1 MYENSSHL
9 SQYEDGKLARRP
21 LEKSSAHRHN
31 ERSDRKGKE
40 SSRNGEKTGRR
51 RAISWEGT
59 SIFCQLLLAW
69 LMTFGIFV
77 TARNLSPIGLELW
90 ANQFPVRTSSPS
102 TISIVMLTPAVAPAV
117 QICDP
122 SPWRRPPE
130 RPPRFLP
137 HNPSCEAQMAEL
149 IGLEVSFWVNAI
161 ALLWHTRFGRRHVA
175 WVFAAT
181 TVATAL
187 VMVFVAGI
195 DSTLLLALPV
205 ILSSFSSVG
214 FVVDAARQG

>member
-9 SQYEDGKLARRP
+9 SQHEDGKLARRL
-21 LEKSSAHRHN
+21 LEKSSPHRHN

-40 SSRNGEKTGRR
+40 SSRDGENTGRR

-90 ANQFPVRTSSPS
+90 ANQFP
-102 TISIVMLTPAVAPAV
+102 
-117 QICDP
+117 ICDP
-122 SPWRRPPE
+122 SPWRRPPD
-130 RPPRFLP
+130 RPSRFLP

-161 ALLWHTRFGRRHVA
+161 TLLWHTSFGRRHVA

-187 VMVFVAGI
+187 VMVFVAVI
-195 DSTLLLALPV
+195 DSTLLLVLPV
-205 ILSSFSSVG
+205 ILSGFSSVG
-214 FVVDAARQG
+214 FVMDAAWQG

>member
-1 MYENSSHL
+1 M
-9 SQYEDGKLARRP
+9 
-21 LEKSSAHRHN
+21 EKSSPHRYN
-31 ERSDRKGKE
+31 EIIDLKGKE
-40 SSRNGEKTGRR
+40 SSRNVEGTGRR
-51 RAISWEGT
+51 RVVFWEAT
-59 SIFCQLLLAW
+59 SIFCQLLIAW

-90 ANQFPVRTSSPS
+90 ANQFP
-102 TISIVMLTPAVAPAV
+102 
-117 QICDP
+117 ICDP
-122 SPWRRPPE
+122 SPWRRPPD
-130 RPPRFLP
+130 RPSRFLP

-149 IGLEVSFWVNAI
+149 IGLEVSFWVNAL
-161 ALLWHTRFGRRHVA
+161 ALLWHTGFGRRHVA

-205 ILSSFSSVG
+205 ILSGFSSVG